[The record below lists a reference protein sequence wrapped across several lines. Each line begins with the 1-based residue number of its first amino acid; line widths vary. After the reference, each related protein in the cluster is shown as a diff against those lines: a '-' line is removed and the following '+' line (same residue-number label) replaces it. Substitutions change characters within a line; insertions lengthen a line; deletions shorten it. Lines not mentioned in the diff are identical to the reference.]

1 MHNAI
6 RLCAH
11 MLSLRPDAPCCEN
24 SQTHPLCCFYHT
36 FFSDAEAQVIS
47 NIRSLALKLHN
58 NTCFDNKAFQDTP
71 ACLGRNALQSVLLF
85 PGLSNRGR
93 CRLSFKGKTCCRY
106 TILPKP
112 SARSLWRMQSAASN
126 LSNFKTPLILQPR
139 AAKYFECPSSALQ
152 YSTFRSSRSVSLETP
167 HQSAAGPIK
176 QCSTHMHL
184 DPAL

>member
-1 MHNAI
+1 MAAFLTDCMLQFQARRALPESSRQRRWVPWPRFRDGSGALSHNLLRRTSTPA
-6 RLCAH
+6 
-11 MLSLRPDAPCCEN
+11 MLPSSSPDTSEYIEPRSSL
-24 SQTHPLCCFYHT
+24 
-36 FFSDAEAQVIS
+36 AQVIS
-47 NIRSLALKLHN
+47 NIHSLALKLHN
-58 NTCFDNKAFQDTP
+58 NTCFDNKAFQNTP

-139 AAKYFECPSSALQ
+139 
-152 YSTFRSSRSVSLETP
+152 SR
-167 HQSAAGPIK
+167 
-176 QCSTHMHL
+176 
-184 DPAL
+184 

>member
-1 MHNAI
+1 
-6 RLCAH
+6 
-11 MLSLRPDAPCCEN
+11 MLSVCGGRQVGSSSSSSDRALAWATWSASCYVHGEANMCTMTPMLV
-24 SQTHPLCCFYHT
+24 LC
-36 FFSDAEAQVIS
+36 V
-47 NIRSLALKLHN
+47 L
-58 NTCFDNKAFQDTP
+58 
-71 ACLGRNALQSVLLF
+71 LQSVLLF

-126 LSNFKTPLILQPR
+126 LSNFKRPIILQPR
-139 AAKYFECPSSALQ
+139 PAKYFECPSSALQ
-152 YSTFRSSRSVSLETP
+152 NSTFRSSRSVSLETA

-176 QCSTHMHL
+176 QCSTHMYL

>member
-1 MHNAI
+1 MHNAF

-11 MLSLRPDAPCCEN
+11 MLSACGGRQVGSSSSSSDRALAWATWPASCYVTPKLV
-24 SQTHPLCCFYHT
+24 LC
-36 FFSDAEAQVIS
+36 V
-47 NIRSLALKLHN
+47 L
-58 NTCFDNKAFQDTP
+58 
-71 ACLGRNALQSVLLF
+71 LQSVFLF
-85 PGLSNRGR
+85 PGL

-106 TILPKP
+106 TILPKS
-112 SARSLWRMQSAASN
+112 SASSLWRMQSAASN
-126 LSNFKTPLILQPR
+126 LSNCKTPLILQPR

-152 YSTFRSSRSVSLETP
+152 NSTFRSSRPVSLETP